1 MLLGVH
7 CSVSGG
13 LEKAFDE
20 ARQLDIDTFQI
31 FTRNQRQWRANPIS
45 NQEREAFTRAFES
58 SKVKIAFAHA
68 SYLVNLASGNDD
80 LWKKSTEAMIAEV
93 ERCHALGLAFAVVHP
108 GAAKGLDENIA
119 IERVALAIRKVI
131 AATPGNNARIVVEN
145 TAGQGT
151 TLGYDFQHLA
161 KIIELAG
168 SERVAAC
175 FDTCHA
181 FAAGYDI
188 SNQKG
193 FEETFNQWDKTIGLN
208 NLVAIHLNDS
218 KTPLGSRVDRHAHI
232 GQGSIG
238 KEAFRLTL
246 KTFPNIP
253 KVLETPKED
262 NMDEKNL
269 EVLKS
274 LL

>member
-20 ARQLDIDTFQI
+20 ARHLGIDTFQI
-31 FTRNQRQWRANPIS
+31 FTRNQRQWRAKPIS
-45 NQEREAFTRAFES
+45 NQERQAFARAFATS
-58 SKVKIAFAHA
+58 NVKIAFAHA
-68 SYLVNLASGNDD
+68 SYLINLASDNDD
-80 LWKKSTEAMIAEV
+80 LWKRSTEAMIAEV
-93 ERCHALGLAFAVVHP
+93 ERCHSLGLAYAIVHP

-119 IERVALAIRKVI
+119 IERAAMAIRRVI
-131 AATPGNNARIVVEN
+131 EATPGNSVKIVVEN

-151 TLGYDFQHLA
+151 TLGYDFQQLA
-161 KIIELAG
+161 TIIELTG
-168 SERVAAC
+168 SQRVAAC

-188 SNQKG
+188 SDQKG
-193 FEETFNQWDKTIGLN
+193 FEETFNRWDKTIGIKKLA
-208 NLVAIHLNDS
+208 AIHLNES

-232 GQGSIG
+232 GQGVIG
-238 KEAFRLTL
+238 TEAFRLML

-269 EVLKS
+269 QVLRS

>member
-13 LEKAFDE
+13 LDKAFDE
-20 ARQLDIDTFQI
+20 AKHLGIDTFQI
-31 FTRNQRQWRANPIS
+31 FTRNQRQWKAKPIS
-45 NQEREAFTRAFES
+45 TDESLVFKAAFKS

-68 SYLVNLASGNDD
+68 SYLINLASDNDD
-80 LWKKSTEAMIAEV
+80 LWKRSTEAMIAEV
-93 ERCHALGLAFAVVHP
+93 ERCHSLDLAYAIVHP

-119 IERVALAIRKVI
+119 IEKVALAIRRVI
-131 AATPGNNARIVVEN
+131 KATPGNNAKIVVEN

-151 TLGYDFQHLA
+151 TLGYDFQQLA

-188 SNQKG
+188 SHQKG
-193 FEETFNQWDKTIGLN
+193 FEETFSQWDKTIGLEK
-208 NLVAIHLNDS
+208 LAAIHLNDS

-232 GQGSIG
+232 GNGNIG

-246 KTFPNIP
+246 KTFPDIP
-253 KVLETPKED
+253 KVLETPKEE

-269 EVLKS
+269 EVLRS
-274 LL
+274 LI